1 MNDKIERLAVIS
13 GVLNYVDNETPRVY
27 FVSGNAD
34 CEDAEYF
41 AKLIIKECVQ
51 VCEDGKGWVPNLHWI
66 PESAGKY
73 WDQACEHRANAIKK
87 HFGVK

>member
-1 MNDKIERLAVIS
+1 MNIESKQINKQIKEILTK
-13 GVLNYVDNETPRVY
+13 VLDQNQNMRW
-27 FVSGNAD
+27 NI
-34 CEDAEYF
+34 EDAEYF

-87 HFGVK
+87 HFGVE